1 MRQAGDRDDDHTG
14 VPLPTTLFSITS
26 CAPHAPKHAARKFN
40 FRTNLGKQP
49 LLKAF
54 GALGRRASLEPRT
67 PGAGGR
73 NPGVC
78 ASRPLS

>member
-14 VPLPTTLFSITS
+14 VPLPTTLFSITA
-26 CAPHAPKHAARKFN
+26 CARMPRTHAAPQIN